1 MESVAFGFMEG
12 EKHNEMRESFCV
24 LQSRFE
30 FFEYLQFSLDRIEAV
45 GLCVF
50 LGIDVLFLFKG
61 SMDDPDGLEPEEDA
75 LILFGQEIFFCDLSQ
90 PLKQTFL
97 VS

>member
-1 MESVAFGFMEG
+1 MES

-30 FFEYLQFSLDRIEAV
+30 FFEYLQFSLDRVESV

-50 LGIDVLFLFKG
+50 LGIDVLFLFKR
-61 SMDDPDGLEPEEDA
+61 SMDDPDGFEPEEDV
-75 LILFGQEIFFCDLSQ
+75 LILFGRVIFFCDLSQ